1 MTAFVIF
8 GSVLILL
15 ATAIILAAIRA
26 EREGSAPDASE
37 RLDAAVEALRE
48 LEFEYGTGKVADD
61 EYRSMRARLERE
73 ALDARDALRGHGPP
87 PMCPSCAA
95 DLTGR
100 ETFCPA
106 CGQRVASEGGPRAG

>member
-61 EYRSMRARLERE
+61 EYRSMR
-73 ALDARDALRGHGPP
+73 
-87 PMCPSCAA
+87 PSCAA